1 MSLRKARRRSLA
13 IFGAL
18 ALTAAL
24 AVLVS
29 GAGAMSKC
37 EEEVL
42 GTATFT
48 DATGDGIPDISQVT
62 VSTYEDGATQFQ
74 ISLPGVDEFDAKML
88 VRTFINSDKNA
99 ATGNEDGYEY
109 MIQSISESAKYGS
122 EGLLSAKC
130 YSSDSTLYL
139 WSGSAWV
146 KQETETLSSWFSE
159 ETLNLRL
166 NSSEMGNAVTFDFAV
181 YAAAGVSYSASGEPD
196 LSSATYDW
204 APDKGSYTYKP
215 FDWSSYVDPAGDGS
229 AEGAP
234 DITTVGVTK
243 WKGDLLKFAVAVPET
258 EEFADGMLMRI
269 LIDSDSNAAT
279 GNVEGYEYMIQ
290 AFRPAY
296 SSEGIFRAMCY
307 QPNVTLL
314 AWDGS
319 AWKEV
324 EGTSFD
330 FWYSKGLKLE
340 LTASAIGDPSAF
352 NFSVYAATNVTL
364 DEAGWPDLT
373 TATFDRAPD
382 TGTYAFPLTA
392 STAELAGDYTVKYK
406 ITKSTGAQKPGKSAS
421 KVWSFKKHCTKKK
434 CSTKANV
441 KGLGQYKLNRAGK
454 AAYKAG
460 GGQTVSCS
468 NSAAATTTSF
478 NMKVKK
484 SGWVKNKWR
493 VTKWVGSLKVS
504 SAKASKCG
512 GYTAALTGT
521 LKR

>member
-1 MSLRKARRRSLA
+1 MSLWKARRRSLA

-29 GAGAMSKC
+29 GAGATSKC

-48 DATGDGIPDISQVT
+48 DATGDGVPDISQVT
-62 VSTYEDGATQFQ
+62 VSTFGDGATAFA
-74 ISLPGVDEFDAKML
+74 ISLADVSAFGNDML
-88 VRTFINSDKNA
+88 VRTLIDADRNA
-99 ATGNEDGYEY
+99 ATGNDGGYEY
-109 MIQSISESAKYGS
+109 MIQSIPASIAYGS
-122 EGLLSAKC
+122 EGVLSAKC
-130 YSSDSTLYL
+130 EGQAVSTLYA

-146 KQETETLSSWFSE
+146 EQETETLDSWYSDSSL
-159 ETLNLRL
+159 TVRL
-166 NSSEMGNAVTFDFAV
+166 NASELGDAMSFDFSV
-181 YAAAGVSYSASGEPD
+181 YAAAKVTYTAGEPD
-196 LSSATYDW
+196 ISGATFDW

-234 DITTVGVTK
+234 DITTVGVTN

-258 EEFADGMLMRI
+258 EWFAEGMLMRI
-269 LIDSDSNAAT
+269 MIDSDSNAAT
-279 GNVEGYEYMIQ
+279 GSAEGYEYMIQ

-296 SSEGIFRAMCY
+296 SSEGILRAMCY
-307 QPNVTLL
+307 QPTVTLL
-314 AWDGS
+314 AWDGT

-324 EGTSFD
+324 EDTPFD

-340 LTASAIGDPSAF
+340 LAASAIGDPSAF

-373 TATFDRAPD
+373 KAAFDSAPD
-382 TGTYAFPLTA
+382 TGTYAFPLTT

-406 ITKSTGAQKPGKSAS
+406 ITKSTGALKPGKSAS
-421 KVWSFKKHCTKKK
+421 RVWNFKKHCAKKK

-484 SGWVKNKWR
+484 SGWVESKWR
-493 VTKWVGSLKVS
+493 VTKWVGTLKVS